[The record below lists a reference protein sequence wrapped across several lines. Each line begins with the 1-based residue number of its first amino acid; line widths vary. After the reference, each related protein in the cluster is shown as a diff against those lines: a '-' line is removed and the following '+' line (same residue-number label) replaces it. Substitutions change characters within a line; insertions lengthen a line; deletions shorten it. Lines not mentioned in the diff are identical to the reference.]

1 MIRILVTED
10 DPATNRLLCAILKL
24 QHYETISAT
33 NGEQALDLLASK
45 HIDLMLCDVMM
56 PGIDGFELTK
66 AIRSSGSMLPIM
78 MLTAK
83 DLPDDVRTGFIS
95 GTDDYMVKPPDRQE
109 LVLRIKALLRRARI
123 TEDRRIEIG
132 DALLDAEMHAVWH
145 KSDPSDRQ
153 LLPPREFDLLYML
166 LSYPDQTFT
175 RLQLLDA
182 LWGMDSDSDEKTVNV
197 HINRLRNRFENWP
210 EFEIQTIR
218 GIGYRGIRRS

>member
-153 LLPPREFDLLYML
+153 LLPPREFDLLHML

-218 GIGYRGIRRS
+218 GIGYRGIHKK